1 MKLLVVEDDEAL
13 AALLRKSLTERYY
26 QLDLANDGQA
36 GWDLA
41 DAFEYDLIL
50 LDWMLPRL
58 DGLSFCQRL
67 RAKGDL
73 TPILLMTANEAQS
86 SKIHGLDS
94 GADDY
99 LVKPFDF
106 GELLARIRALLRRGK
121 DVATPLLTWGD
132 VCLDPKSCEVFC
144 QGDPLQLTAKEYGIL
159 ELFLRHPQRIFNTG
173 ALLDSLWDF
182 EDAPSDNAVRAHIKT
197 LRSKLRRAG
206 VEDMLETIYG
216 LGYRLKAAPDR
227 KIRVD
232 TADDSLGPSRSTVH
246 SDSHALSQ
254 RMPSSPTVGSPQSL
268 SAHPLPNQAPVRA
281 GMGTLT
287 SPAPPITA
295 SSRAAASSSHSAA
308 VRPAT
313 PLAKTVTETSAAALR
328 QVWVMAR
335 QQYLEKLT
343 QAESA
348 IASAQS
354 NLPLSEDIYQQAR
367 RNLHSL
373 KGGLGTF
380 GLHQA
385 SELAAQVQK
394 ELDQLWATS
403 SQHVLDS
410 PVLEPL
416 SEQLATVR
424 QLLEA
429 AVTPCITLS
438 ESPMPTIGNCL
449 VLTQDA
455 TLWQALSQEAIAWD
469 VALAQVEQWEDL
481 AAAVERH
488 EPLGLVLDWSNGP
501 SDSTKLPDLL
511 ASLPQQI
518 PMIALTESVD
528 LEALVRVSRLGCDRY
543 LPRTSSS
550 FQILSSVAEILK
562 AVHSLDAKIL
572 VVDDDRALLQRV
584 RQILTPWGLSLT
596 LLDEP
601 KNFLH
606 TLEENIPDLVI
617 LDYEMPAF
625 SGTDLCRVLR
635 SSPQW
640 ENLPIVFLSA
650 HNDPST
656 LQTVFE
662 AGADD
667 YVSKPVNAPELV
679 QRVLNRLERTQL
691 LRRLADTDSLTGLSN
706 RRKSVQEMNRLFVL
720 ARRQQKPVSF
730 VELDVDHFKQINDEY
745 GHGVGD
751 RILQQLGEHL
761 RQTFRGEDV
770 TARWG
775 GEEFVLGFY
784 GAAKAEAIARLN
796 DLLYALQHQGIKVSP
811 EQTLP
816 ISFSAGV
823 AEYPQDGRTCEQL
836 YRSADRAL
844 YQAKAAG
851 RSRIFPYV
859 DDSEP

>member
-1 MKLLVVEDDEAL
+1 
-13 AALLRKSLTERYY
+13 
-26 QLDLANDGQA
+26 
-36 GWDLA
+36 
-41 DAFEYDLIL
+41 
-50 LDWMLPRL
+50 
-58 DGLSFCQRL
+58 
-67 RAKGDL
+67 
-73 TPILLMTANEAQS
+73 
-86 SKIHGLDS
+86 
-94 GADDY
+94 
-99 LVKPFDF
+99 
-106 GELLARIRALLRRGK
+106 
-121 DVATPLLTWGD
+121 
-132 VCLDPKSCEVFC
+132 
-144 QGDPLQLTAKEYGIL
+144 
-159 ELFLRHPQRIFNTG
+159 
-173 ALLDSLWDF
+173 
-182 EDAPSDNAVRAHIKT
+182 
-197 LRSKLRRAG
+197 
-206 VEDMLETIYG
+206 
-216 LGYRLKAAPDR
+216 
-227 KIRVD
+227 
-232 TADDSLGPSRSTVH
+232 
-246 SDSHALSQ
+246 
-254 RMPSSPTVGSPQSL
+254 
-268 SAHPLPNQAPVRA
+268 
-281 GMGTLT
+281 
-287 SPAPPITA
+287 
-295 SSRAAASSSHSAA
+295 
-308 VRPAT
+308 
-313 PLAKTVTETSAAALR
+313 
-328 QVWVMAR
+328 MAR